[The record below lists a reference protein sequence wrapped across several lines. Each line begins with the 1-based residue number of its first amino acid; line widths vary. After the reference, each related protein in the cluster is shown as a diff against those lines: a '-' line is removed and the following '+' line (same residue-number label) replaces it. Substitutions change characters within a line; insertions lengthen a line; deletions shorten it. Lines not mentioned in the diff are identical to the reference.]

1 MASTS
6 ISTLVIFIAAVSI
19 AAGVSGVMVST
30 VGGISASLD
39 DRGAA
44 VAQSIDTEIE
54 IISDPGSDA
63 IVRDYEGDSDGDTE
77 LVLLVKNTGDRTIPT
92 AGSAVEVLVDG
103 QYVSPGEY
111 SVETV
116 GSGAWTD
123 GDVVRIVI
131 DRSLA
136 AGDHRA
142 TVIAGS
148 DRETLRFR
156 T

>member
-1 MASTS
+1 MASTPV
-6 ISTLVIFIAAVSI
+6 STLIIFIAAVSI

-30 VGGISASLD
+30 VGDISTSLE

-44 VAQSIDTEIE
+44 VTQSIDTEIE

-77 LVLLVKNTGDRTIPT
+77 LVVLVKNTGDRTIPT
-92 AGSAVEVLVDG
+92 TGSAIEVLVNG
-103 QYVSPGEY
+103 RYVSPGEY
-111 SVETV
+111 SVEVV
-116 GSGAWTD
+116 GGGAWTD

-131 DRSLA
+131 DRALA

-142 TVIAGS
+142 TVIVGS
-148 DRETLRFR
+148 DHETLRFR
-156 T
+156 R

>member
-92 AGSAVEVLVDG
+92 EGSAVEVLVDG